1 MPPTL
6 PPGDKGL
13 EAAEEAPAPASPGAG
28 SAHVSL
34 AGLGIAGLTRRRVG
48 WAAVALATLWIVLSF
63 AGQASEAARA
73 ADRAV
78 QEQATN
84 EALAA
89 HVAALR
95 DELNLVQTQNWILQQ
110 ARAYGLGSKSER
122 PFEIAADAP
131 SIAPDAPGSPA
142 RRLGSVVAQPS
153 PLDSWLEALF
163 GPGS

>member
-13 EAAEEAPAPASPGAG
+13 EAAEEAPVPASPGAG

-142 RRLGSVVAQPS
+142 RRLGSVAAQPS

>member
-1 MPPTL
+1 MPPK
-6 PPGDKGL
+6 PPSSVAVRG
-13 EAAEEAPAPASPGAG
+13 AVEEAGTAPSPGAG
-28 SAHVSL
+28 PSPVSL

-48 WAAVALATLWIVLSF
+48 WAALALVTIWIVISF

-73 ADRAV
+73 AERAV

-84 EALAA
+84 EALVT

-95 DELNLVQTQNWILQQ
+95 DELTLVQTQRWILQQ

-122 PFEIAADAP
+122 PFAIAADAP

-142 RRLGSVVAQPS
+142 RRLGTEKQEQT
-153 PLDSWLEALF
+153 PLESWLVVLF
-163 GPGS
+163 GSGG

>member
-1 MPPTL
+1 MPPK
-6 PPGDKGL
+6 PPSSVAAP
-13 EAAEEAPAPASPGAG
+13 EAVEEMESAASPGAG
-28 SAHVSL
+28 ASPVSL

-48 WAAVALATLWIVLSF
+48 WAATALVTIWIVFSF

-73 ADRAV
+73 ADRV
-78 QEQATN
+78 VHEQATN
-84 EALAA
+84 DALVA

-95 DELNLVQTQNWILQQ
+95 DELNLVQTQRWILQQ

-142 RRLGSVVAQPS
+142 RRLGSLAVRRS
-153 PLDSWLEALF
+153 PLDAWLDVLF
-163 GPGS
+163 GAGG